1 MKKKD
6 ATVEK
11 EQITNDKEAIKNG
24 KVRVKTA
31 RQGISSVSVKLNK
44 NQRARLQKVAKLSHN
59 PHDRLNTSTK
69 LDFSNQVGTN
79 SFSNR
84 KTWDSIASLKRYN
97 HSHKTHNAKNQET
110 HSIPTTLDS
119 VNSATED
126 TKKQNVHSSP
136 NSKPNSKKKANQTQ
150 KNKGNKRH
158 LSQNIRNEASKKLDD
173 LIESSADES
182 LGSQSV
188 IAAYKLSKK
197 TYKTV
202 KNVKALRHLIR
213 NLHHNGKIHFKKT
226 TKAIKKVT
234 KSTKKVTKAA
244 LKKITRTGKSSQSKP
259 ESNTSN
265 NFNNQKSGT
274 FDYLNDKNNQ
284 SQYVYQFKRKKE
296 PKNGNL
302 KTTEPSNSVKKVP
315 KNSLKKEN
323 TTVTTTTNS
332 IPKVSNLTSL
342 KSNKNKS
349 KRKSN
354 AYKNSK
360 EERENIGKDIKD
372 SFVNRIF
379 KRLCTLLVMKYSKTL
394 VICLLSILLLSPLV
408 VTTSAGVAVIM
419 EGYAVV
425 VKLTNPAN
433 VKGFLDNVVN
443 FTQKTWSDL
452 IYSNVAKL
460 WTDTHGAQNVILDD
474 IASVDKFMEAM
485 CEYEKNKIS
494 NLKENYEKN
503 GYTVQII
510 HSGKWV
516 KDVDVSSGNQTI
528 ATGGSEFNGA
538 THETIRYC
546 WSKIVANGYSDIVAA
561 GLIGNLCQETTGINP
576 NAGSS
581 HYGIVQWS
589 ADRKTNLINW
599 CTSRGYDWS
608 SLDGQLNFAI
618 KAELKSR
625 LGDRRHKILKKS
637 QTVTF
642 ATDYICVYYEGAEGQ
657 QQPERRKYAQN
668 AYNLCA
674 GTTVEQEAE
683 VEEETEEITDYEV
696 TLDSLYSSDDYGKI
710 LKPLWLSVMYGKY
723 AYEPTEVQM
732 ADTAEKIGE
741 LLNTYSTVE
750 DEDDKVVYIYI
761 YEGTIDDVISHYYP
775 SKYGQDYDMALA
787 LLEYYDAY
795 NVEREKNGIG
805 STTNIADGDYSTK
818 YGSLTSDNENIN
830 KMINLALSKV
840 GNKYVWGGNDIDNGI
855 DCSGFTQWCYKQ
867 IGINL
872 PRTSSDQSKTGTEVT
887 AGQVI
892 KPGDLCFYGSNG
904 TVNHVALYIGNG
916 KIVHSSNSKP
926 YPQGGIKVSKWS
938 YRPTLHIRRI
948 IN

>member
-6 ATVEK
+6 ATVK
-11 EQITNDKEAIKNG
+11 KDQITNDKEAIKNG

-31 RQGISSVSVKLNK
+31 RKGISSVSVKLNK
-44 NQRARLQKVAKLSHN
+44 NQRIKLQKTTKLSHS
-59 PHDRLNTSTK
+59 PYDSLSAI
-69 LDFSNQVGTN
+69 SNQEGRN
-79 SFSNR
+79 SFSSE

-97 HSHKTHNAKNQET
+97 LSHKTRNAKTQET

-126 TKKQNVHSSP
+126 TEKKNVHSSP
-136 NSKPNSKKKANQTQ
+136 NSKKKANQAK
-150 KNKGNKRH
+150 KNKGKRRH
-158 LSQNIRNEASKKLDD
+158 LSQNIINEASKKLDD
-173 LIESSADES
+173 LIESSTDES
-182 LGSQSV
+182 LASQSV
-188 IAAYKLSKK
+188 ISAYKLSNK

-202 KNVKALRHLIR
+202 KNIKALRHLIR
-213 NLHHNGKIHFKKT
+213 NLHHNGKIDFKNT
-226 TKAIKKVT
+226 TKAIKKVTKSTKRVT

-244 LKKITRTGKSSQSKP
+244 LKKITHTAKSSQSKP
-259 ESNTSN
+259 ESNTLN
-265 NFNNQKSGT
+265 IFNNQKSGT
-274 FDYLNDKNNQ
+274 FDYLNDKQNQ

-296 PKNGNL
+296 HKNGNL
-302 KTTEPSNSVKKVP
+302 KTAEPNNSVKKVP

-332 IPKVSNLTSL
+332 IPKVSNTT
-342 KSNKNKS
+342 KNKS
-349 KRKSN
+349 KRKSD
-354 AYKNSK
+354 AYKKSK
-360 EERENIGKDIKD
+360 EERENIGKDVKD
-372 SFVNRIF
+372 SVVDKLS
-379 KRLCTLLVMKYSKTL
+379 KRLVEVLVMKSSK
-394 VICLLSILLLSPLV
+394 IMIILLSSIFFLIPIIVPVSGG
-408 VTTSAGVAVIM
+408 TAAIM

-425 VKLTNPAN
+425 VRLTTNPAN
-433 VKGFLDNVVN
+433 EVKGFLDNVVN
-443 FTQKTWSDL
+443 FTQKKWSDL

-485 CEYEKNKIS
+485 CEYEKNKIT

-510 HSGKWV
+510 HSGKQV

-546 WSKIVANGYSDIVAA
+546 WSKIVANGYTDIVAA
-561 GLIGNLCQETTGINP
+561 GFIGNLCQETSGINP

-589 ADRKTNLINW
+589 DDRRTNLINW
-599 CTSRGYDWS
+599 CTSHGYDWS

-674 GTTVEQEAE
+674 GTTVEKEAE
-683 VEEETEEITDYEV
+683 VKEETEEITDYEV

-710 LKPLWLSVMYGKY
+710 LKPIWLSVMYGKY
-723 AYEPTEVQM
+723 AYKPTEVQM

-741 LLNTYSTVE
+741 LLNAYSTVE

-761 YEGTIDDVISHYYP
+761 YEGTIDDVITHYYP

-830 KMINLALSKV
+830 QMINLALSKV